1 MRLALARF
9 GVNTSIVSTVL
20 AGFMLGLALG
30 SYFGG
35 RWAERIE
42 ARFGVRG
49 LGLYAITEAIIAV
62 GGLAMPAL
70 LGAGR
75 EALLSL
81 GAAESARYTVVS
93 AAFLLLALLPFC
105 TAMGATFPTALAF
118 VKRVAGGDARRA
130 GAAPADAGA
139 APADAASEPRS
150 YAFSYL
156 YLANVG
162 GALLGVLV
170 TSFLL
175 IEAIG
180 FAGALRVGVALNVGV
195 ALLAFTAGRRA
206 APAAAAAPADSDT
219 STASAAPIAPESSA
233 VPASAAAALPDSW
246 GGARLAALFLTGFT
260 SMGLEV
266 VWTRIYPPYVGTF
279 VYSFA
284 GILATNLVA
293 TTIGSL
299 AYRKRLLGRPGA
311 SPWRFW
317 HAICLASM
325 LPLASA
331 SAGLHLAGP
340 LRIALGLAPFCVLLG
355 LFTPWVLDEQAGNDP
370 ARVGRAY
377 AVNLLGC
384 LLGPLVTG
392 FLLLPAV
399 GPKTTSLL
407 LVAPLFLFAL
417 AAPVRAERRRVEQAL
432 AVGLAAL
439 AWLGS
444 RAYES
449 QFARAEVRH
458 DHTATV
464 VATGEGFAKRLL
476 VNGVGMTVLTP
487 ITKMMVHFP
496 LAHLER
502 APDDRVNGLVICLGM
517 GTSLRSLASWDA
529 RATAVELV
537 PSVAR
542 LFPYY
547 FEDAPAILASPGG
560 RVRIVVD
567 DGRRFLDRSDEAF
580 DLIAIDPPPPVEA
593 AGSSLLYSKEF
604 YASARRRLAPG
615 GILQAW
621 FPGGDWDTQAAVTRS
636 ILESFP
642 HVRAFVSIS
651 DWGIH
656 YLASEGPIPS
666 ATAEELLAR
675 MPESAARDMTEWG
688 SAPPIDYFRA
698 MLARE
703 IDPRRLTSPNAS
715 EGVIALTDDRPVN
728 EFFFVRRHLSG
739 RRPQT

>member
-1 MRLALARF
+1 
-9 GVNTSIVSTVL
+9 V
-20 AGFMLGLALG
+20 
-30 SYFGG
+30 
-35 RWAERIE
+35 
-42 ARFGVRG
+42 
-49 LGLYAITEAIIAV
+49 
-62 GGLAMPAL
+62 
-70 LGAGR
+70 
-75 EALLSL
+75 ALLSL
-81 GAAESARYTVVS
+81 GAAEGPRYTVTS

-105 TAMGATFPTALAF
+105 AAMGATFPTALAF
-118 VKRVAGGDARRA
+118 VKRA
-130 GAAPADAGA
+130 
-139 APADAASEPRS
+139 AASEPRAF
-150 YAFSYL
+150 AFSYL
-156 YLANVG
+156 YVANVG

-170 TSFLL
+170 TSFVL

-180 FAGALRVGVALNVGV
+180 FAGASRVGVALNVAV
-195 ALLAFTAGRRA
+195 ALLAYAAGRGAEPGARA
-206 APAAAAAPADSDT
+206 GDVHAAS
-219 STASAAPIAPESSA
+219 APESSPA
-233 VPASAAAALPDSW
+233 ARVPAAW
-246 GGARLAALFLTGFT
+246 GGARLGALFLTGFT

-284 GILATNLVA
+284 GILATYLIA
-293 TTIGSL
+293 TTAGSL
-299 AYRKRLLGRPGA
+299 LYRRRLLGRPGA

-317 HAICLASM
+317 HAICLAAM
-325 LPLASA
+325 LPIASA
-331 SAGLHLAGP
+331 SIDLHVGGP
-340 LRIALGLAPFCVLLG
+340 FRIALGLAPFCLLLG

-392 FLLLPAV
+392 FLLLPAA

-407 LVAPLFLFAL
+407 LVAPLFLFAI
-417 AAPVRAERRRVEQAL
+417 AAPVRRQRRFVEQAAAL
-432 AVGLAAL
+432 ALAAA

-444 RAYES
+444 RMFEE

-464 VATGEGFAKRLL
+464 VATGEGFGKRLL

-496 LAHLER
+496 LAHLEPQGR
-502 APDDRVNGLVICLGM
+502 SINGLVICLGM
-517 GTSLRSLASWDA
+517 GTSLRSLASWGG

-547 FEDAPAILASPGG
+547 YADAPALLASPGG
-560 RVRIVVD
+560 RVRVVVD
-567 DGRRFLDRSDEAF
+567 DGRRFLDRSDESF
-580 DLIAIDPPPPVEA
+580 DFIAVDPPPPVEA

-604 YASARRRLAPG
+604 YASVRRRLAPG

-621 FPGGDWDTQAAVTRS
+621 FPGGDGETQASVTRA

-642 HVRAFVSIS
+642 YVRAFISIS
-651 DWGIH
+651 DWGVH
-656 YLASEGPIPS
+656 YLASERPIPPAS
-666 ATAEELLAR
+666 PEEMLAR
-675 MPESAARDMTEWG
+675 MPEAAARDLAEWG
-688 SAPPIDYFRA
+688 SAPPIDYLRG

-703 IDPRRLTSPNAS
+703 IDPRRLAARSQP
-715 EGVIALTDDRPVN
+715 EGGIALTDDRPVN
-728 EFFFVRRHLSG
+728 EFFFLRRHLARG
-739 RRPQT
+739 GAPKEAAR

>member
-30 SYFGG
+30 SYLGG

-42 ARFGVRG
+42 ARFGLRG
-49 LGLYAITEAIIAV
+49 LELYAITEALIAV
-62 GGLAMPAL
+62 GGLSMPAL

-81 GAAESARYTVVS
+81 GAAESPRYTLVS

-105 TAMGATFPTALAF
+105 AAMGATFPTALAF
-118 VKRVAGGDARRA
+118 VKRVAG
-130 GAAPADAGA
+130 PA
-139 APADAASEPRS
+139 PRS
-150 YAFSYL
+150 AGPAPRAYAFSYL

-170 TSFLL
+170 TSFFL

-180 FAGALRVGVALNVGV
+180 FASTLRVGVALNVGV
-195 ALLAFTAGRRA
+195 ALLAYVAGRG
-206 APAAAAAPADSDT
+206 APPA
-219 STASAAPIAPESSA
+219 ASAAPPTPAPE
-233 VPASAAAALPDSW
+233 SAAAAVPDAL

-284 GILATNLVA
+284 GILATYLVA

-299 AYRKRLLGRPGA
+299 AYRKRLLCRTGA
-311 SPWRFW
+311 TPWRFW

-331 SAGLHLAGP
+331 SVGLHLAGP

-392 FLLLPAV
+392 FLLLPVA

-417 AAPVRAERRRVEQAL
+417 AAPVRAHRRRVEQAV

-444 RAYES
+444 RAYEE

-464 VATGEGFAKRLL
+464 VATGEGFEKRLL

-502 APDDRVNGLVICLGM
+502 ASADRVNGLVICLGM
-517 GTSLRSLASWDA
+517 GTSLRSLASWGA

-567 DGRRFLDRSDEAF
+567 DGRRFLDRSDETF

-621 FPGGDWDTQAAVTRS
+621 FPGGDWETQAAVTRS

-656 YLASEGPIPS
+656 YLASETPIPS
-666 ATAEELLAR
+666 ASAEGMLAR
-675 MPESAARDMTEWG
+675 MPEAAVRDMVEWG
-688 SAPPIDYFRA
+688 SAQPIDYFRA

-703 IDPRRLTSPNAS
+703 IDPRRLTSRSGS

-739 RRPQT
+739 RPQT